1 MRVLLTLLVLLVLLV
16 AAGCGGNGAPGAD
29 NTFEGDGYSFS
40 YPGGW
45 EQRET
50 SGDPGSADVVI
61 APEPGVTG
69 ISVGVFDAPEEVTAA
84 NIDGLMDEIRRGA
97 EEFFATSVAGTKL
110 EGDLERATIGGLPA
124 VTFEGTTTE
133 GEGIRTREAWIF
145 DGTMFYAVNC
155 SSATGNED
163 SVDAACDLVLD
174 SFAVGG

>member
-1 MRVLLTLLVLLVLLV
+1 MRAALLLVLVLF
-16 AAGCGGNGAPGAD
+16 AAGCGGDNAPGAD
-29 NTFEGDGYSFS
+29 NTFQGDGYSFS
-40 YPGGW
+40 YPGDW

-50 SGDPGSADVVI
+50 SDEPGSADVVI

-69 ISVGVFDAPEEVTAA
+69 ISVGSFESPQEVTAA
-84 NIDGLMDEIRRGA
+84 NIDDLMGELRSGA

-110 EGDLERATIGGLPA
+110 EGDLTKTTIGGLPA

-145 DGTMFYAVNC
+145 DGTTFYAVNC

-163 SVDAACDLVLD
+163 SVDPACDLVLETFRV
-174 SFAVGG
+174 S